1 MVTLLVLLNTLKPGL
16 YSCPQKGRNSPTF
29 THSENRT
36 PLLVGEH
43 YKHSKVLEVKA
54 QGREH
59 TVARPWHWQHCPCVS
74 LPGEEA
80 QVQRVEEDLFLLQQ
94 QGGSS
99 NTGSSGTEGV

>member
-1 MVTLLVLLNTLKPGL
+1 MST
-16 YSCPQKGRNSPTF
+16 KGKKFPYILPLF
-29 THSENRT
+29 ENRT

-59 TVARPWHWQHCPCVS
+59 TVARPWHRQSCPCVS

-80 QVQRVEEDLFLLQQ
+80 QVQRVEEDFVSATATRGQQ
-94 QGGSS
+94 
-99 NTGSSGTEGV
+99 

>member
-1 MVTLLVLLNTLKPGL
+1 MST
-16 YSCPQKGRNSPTF
+16 KGKKSPYILPLF
-29 THSENRT
+29 ENRT

-59 TVARPWHWQHCPCVS
+59 TVARPWHRQSCPCVS

-80 QVQRVEEDLFLLQQ
+80 QVQRVEEDFVSATATRGQQ
-94 QGGSS
+94 
-99 NTGSSGTEGV
+99 